1 MKTKLML
8 LVVLLLLPLSG
19 CGIIAI
25 GYNYAD
31 AYLRYSI
38 NSYASFNAAQKE
50 VVAHEV
56 ETYMRWHRKN
66 MLPEY
71 VGFLQT
77 LQATAQAG
85 APLEKGDV
93 SRYRARLRALY
104 VQTLQPA
111 VRPAASLLR
120 GISAAQIEELVESFA
135 KENNKRRSKE
145 LSGNAGEQ
153 LRKRAE
159 RTIDFMESL
168 VGGFSDRQLEQIRAM
183 SGKLPFA
190 TAIYIRQRED
200 NQARLLEL
208 LRQGKSEEE
217 IADFLTVWLIAPEA
231 GRNPDE
237 QAIMLAFE
245 QSSDEMIATVYRT
258 LSERQR
264 KTLLKNIV
272 KYIDTFQEMAR
283 KG

>member
-8 LVVLLLLPLSG
+8 LVVLLLPLSG

-38 NSYASFNAAQKE
+38 NSYTSFNAAQKE
-50 VVAHEV
+50 VIAHEV
-56 ETYMRWHRKN
+56 AAYMRWHRKN

-77 LQATAQAG
+77 LQAAAQSG
-85 APLEKGDV
+85 APLEKEDV

-111 VRPAASLLR
+111 VRPAASLLH

-135 KENNKRRSKE
+135 KENNKRRGKE

-168 VGGFSDRQLEQIRAM
+168 VGDFSDRQLEQIRTM

-208 LRQGKSEEE
+208 MRHGKSEEE
-217 IADFLTVWLIAPEA
+217 IANFLTAWLKAPEA

-237 QAIMLAFE
+237 QATMLAFE
-245 QSSDEMIATVYRT
+245 QASDEMIATVYRT

-272 KYIDTFQEMAR
+272 KYIDTFQDMAR